1 MSSKY
6 KKLIYTDRLV
16 STKLYKQK
24 KKVHNELLHIF
35 RMFQQFKIEI
45 KKETG
50 WEMDWENIK
59 IKTENLCKNIKL
71 I

>member
-1 MSSKY
+1 MSSNY
-6 KKLIYTDRLV
+6 KKLTYTDRLV

-24 KKVHNELLHIF
+24 KKVHNELVHIF

>member
-6 KKLIYTDRLV
+6 KKLTYTDRLV
-16 STKLYKQK
+16 STKIYKQK
-24 KKVHNELLHIF
+24 KKVHNELVQIF

-45 KKETG
+45 KKDKG

-59 IKTENLCKNIKL
+59 IKTENSCKNIKL

>member
-1 MSSKY
+1 MRSKY

-24 KKVHNELLHIF
+24 KKVHNELVHIF

-59 IKTENLCKNIKL
+59 IKTENSCKNIKL

>member
-6 KKLIYTDRLV
+6 KKLTYTDRLV

-45 KKETG
+45 KKDNG
-50 WEMDWENIK
+50 WEMDWKNIK
-59 IKTENLCKNIKL
+59 IKTENRCKNIK
-71 I
+71 II